1 MQKIDGILDAKTQL
15 LNQFDQANIAKN
27 KAAGIEPPTPVT
39 SLQQLL
45 QAVISPKIAAI
56 TSKFG
61 ALSGSSAG
69 GLGGLSG
76 GFSGGPVPVPS
87 ADDDDSSD
95 DHADLGDD
103 GGAPIASAG
112 SGNLISSFLK
122 LSGPILSSSSSG
134 AKAGPVVPVSIDD
147 SDE

>member
-1 MQKIDGILDAKTQL
+1 ML
-15 LNQFDQANIAKN
+15 
-27 KAAGIEPPTPVT
+27 
-39 SLQQLL
+39 S
-45 QAVISPKIAAI
+45 AVISPKIAAI

-76 GFSGGPVPVPS
+76 GFGGSGGVPLP
-87 ADDDDSSD
+87 ATDDDSSD
-95 DHADLGDD
+95 DHADLSDEL
-103 GGAPIASAG
+103 GAPVASAG
-112 SGNLISSFLK
+112 SGNIISSFLK

-134 AKAGPVVPVSIDD
+134 AKVGQQVPIDD